1 MNSELLTLIVGVVL
15 AVVLGFFTA
24 RSSHRREPIYG
35 GLMAKVFH
43 YIGAGLFVAI
53 APTVLISALI
63 LKTGHLIIPLVLG
76 FAASSYIALLIH
88 AIFERP
94 AYEAA
99 LRAREAR
106 GWTAEDAQ
114 TSGL

>member
-1 MNSELLTLIVGVVL
+1 MNNELLTLVIGL
-15 AVVLGFFTA
+15 ALAAVLGFFTA
-24 RSSHRREPIYG
+24 RSSQRREPIYG
-35 GLMAKVFH
+35 GILAKAFH

-53 APTVLISALI
+53 APTVLISALV
-63 LKTGHLIIPLVLG
+63 LKTGHMIIPLILG
-76 FAASSYIALLIH
+76 FAASSYVALFIH

-94 AYEAA
+94 AYEEA
-99 LRAREAR
+99 LRRREER